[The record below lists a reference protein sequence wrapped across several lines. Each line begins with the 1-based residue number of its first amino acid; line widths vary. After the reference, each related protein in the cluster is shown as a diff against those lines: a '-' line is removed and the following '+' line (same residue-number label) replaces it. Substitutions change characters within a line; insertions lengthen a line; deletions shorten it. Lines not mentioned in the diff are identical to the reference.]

1 LFSLHAFIA
10 ALPLETARLTARMNR
25 MGFRMDDK
33 LSRKDYSERPTE
45 DDIAQAH
52 LGGPRG
58 APELKPATMTPQ
70 RKKKTP
76 AYIDP
81 GHTS

>member
-1 LFSLHAFIA
+1 MRSIM
-10 ALPLETARLTARMNR
+10 T
-25 MGFRMDDK
+25 DK
-33 LSRKDYSERPTE
+33 PKSEQDMPRPSE

-58 APELKPATMTPQ
+58 APELAPAKMTPQ

-76 AYIDP
+76 SDFDP
-81 GHTS
+81 GHTA